1 MRTKLRF
8 TLREL
13 LKREEVI
20 VAPGC
25 IDVPSAKIVEGMG
38 FPAVYLGGWA
48 VGAKLG
54 VTEPLTTM
62 TEMVREATYITQ
74 QSAIPLIVDANA
86 GFGDATHTRR
96 TVLEFIRAG
105 VSAIHIEDQ
114 MTPKRV
120 GYHTGV
126 KYVIP
131 MEEMLV
137 KLRVALDTRGSSDM
151 LIIARTDSREA
162 KNGSLEN
169 AIERANRFVEAG
181 ADIIMPYSCRAPS
194 YEEACQVGKSI
205 NAPLLYVNDES
216 SHPNLTVDQLAKA
229 GFKIIIYPL
238 SASLAAADAIQRT
251 YLYLK
256 KNGVTWNS
264 SEIAKIIKVRQM
276 VEENAGIPEL
286 YAIEK
291 TDAKVLE

>member
-1 MRTKLRF
+1 MKTGTKLS
-8 TLREL
+8 LREL
-13 LKREEVI
+13 LKKDGVI

-25 IDVPSAKIVEGMG
+25 IDVPSAKIVEGLG

-48 VGAKLG
+48 TGAKLG

-62 TEMVREATYITQ
+62 TEMVREASYITRRCD
-74 QSAIPLIVDANA
+74 IPLIVDADA

-114 MTPKRV
+114 MFPKRV
-120 GYHTGV
+120 GYHVGL

-131 MEEMLV
+131 IEEMLV
-137 KLRVALDTRGSSDM
+137 KIRTALDARGDSDM

-162 KNGSLEN
+162 ENGSLED
-169 AIERANRFVEAG
+169 AVERCRKFAELG
-181 ADIIMPYSCRAPS
+181 ADVIMPYSCRPPS
-194 YEEACQVGKSI
+194 YEEACYVGKSI
-205 NAPLLYVNDES
+205 KAPLLYVNDES
-216 SHPNLTVDQLAKA
+216 DHPNLTVDQIASA

-238 SASLAAADAIQRT
+238 TASLAAAQATKSAYTHLKEKGVT
-251 YLYLK
+251 YL
-256 KNGVTWNS
+256 S
-264 SEIAKIIKVRQM
+264 PEAEQM
-276 VEENAGIPEL
+276 VQVRKVVEDSAGIPEL

-291 TDAKVLE
+291 KDGRAL